1 MKKFNLRNSVAIVV
15 YTVLVAV
22 LFVSCNEKTEQKTN
36 CCYKFVVTLYNGSGW
51 NRSWHKIECD
61 SVNMLGTKKAEVFID
76 GTKMI
81 IEADD
86 RITVHSNC
94 N

>member
-1 MKKFNLRNSVAIVV
+1 MRKFNLRHSVAIAV

-22 LFVSCNEKTEQKTN
+22 LLFSCSSENKN
-36 CCYKFVVTLYNGSGW
+36 CKYKLVVTSHNGSGW
-51 NRSWHKIECD
+51 DKSWYRLECD
-61 SVNMLGTKKAEVFID
+61 SVNMLSTKKAEVFID

-81 IEADD
+81 IETDN
-86 RITVHSNC
+86 RITVHTNC

>member
-15 YTVLVAV
+15 YTVFVAV
-22 LFVSCNEKTEQKTN
+22 LFASCNEKSEQKTDCN
-36 CCYKFVVTLYNGSGW
+36 YKLVVTSHNGSGW
-51 NRSWHKIECD
+51 DKSWYRLECD
-61 SVNMLGTKKAEVFID
+61 SVNMLSTKKAEVFID

-81 IEADD
+81 IETDN
-86 RITVHSNC
+86 RITVHTNC